1 MGCFVCMSFGRF
13 SQILME
19 LKMKLKTIIP
29 APEAVLREGVI
40 VLGGL
45 LIAAFVISRFPKLQQ
60 FVTGNSITIK
70 NQSGEVLY

>member
-1 MGCFVCMSFGRF
+1 
-13 SQILME
+13 
-19 LKMKLKTIIP
+19 MKLKAIIP

-70 NQSGEVLY
+70 NQNGDVLY

>member
-1 MGCFVCMSFGRF
+1 
-13 SQILME
+13 
-19 LKMKLKTIIP
+19 MKLKTIIP
-29 APEAVLREGVI
+29 PPEAVLREGVI

-70 NQSGEVLY
+70 NQNGDVLY

>member
-1 MGCFVCMSFGRF
+1 
-13 SQILME
+13 
-19 LKMKLKTIIP
+19 MKLKAIIP

-70 NQSGEVLY
+70 NQSGDVLY

>member
-1 MGCFVCMSFGRF
+1 
-13 SQILME
+13 
-19 LKMKLKTIIP
+19 MKLKAIIP

-60 FVTGNSITIK
+60 FVTGNSITVK
-70 NQSGEVLY
+70 NQSGDVLY